1 VKEAASDCPY
11 HRAVDAA
18 PPLRPPSVAELEQ
31 RIQAERRGE
40 PFLLY
45 RDGDGHQRILM
56 LDPEAA
62 PVTVG
67 RQSDNAVPLEWDS
80 EVSRV
85 HAELVRVGSSWTLAD
100 DGLSRNGSY
109 VNDERVTGRRRLDH
123 GDVVQVGRT
132 VLHFRCPSAAE
143 SEPTVA
149 SPDAAAARQ
158 LSAGQRRVLIALCRP
173 FRDSSFATPATN
185 QQIAEELYLS
195 VDAVKS
201 HLRKLFVVFGV
212 NEMPQNAKRSH
223 LAWQA
228 LASGVISV
236 REL

>member
-1 VKEAASDCPY
+1 
-11 HRAVDAA
+11 VDAA
-18 PPLRPPSVAELEQ
+18 PPLRPPSVAELER

-62 PVTVG
+62 PITVG
-67 RQSDNAVPLEWDS
+67 RQSDNAVPLGWDS

-109 VNDERVTGRRRLDH
+109 VNDERVAGRRRLDH

-143 SEPTVA
+143 TEPTVA
-149 SPDAAAARQ
+149 SPDGAAARQ
-158 LSAGQRRVLIALCRP
+158 LSSGQRRVLIALCRP

-212 NEMPQNAKRSH
+212 NDMPQNAKRSH